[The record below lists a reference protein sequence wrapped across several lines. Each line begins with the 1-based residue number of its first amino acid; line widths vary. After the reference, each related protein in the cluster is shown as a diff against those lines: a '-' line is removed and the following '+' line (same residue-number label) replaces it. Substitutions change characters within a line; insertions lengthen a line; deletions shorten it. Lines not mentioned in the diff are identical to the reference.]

1 MILVFVASTPFQ
13 VVTNSRVHIAV
24 HWDTLLPVIVAVF
37 KSALLEMLGNLQ
49 KHSFVGSVGFPGEVA
64 QDLNKIFCEGAEIGV
79 IGMVHPTVL
88 GKIDKK
94 ANVVFAEID
103 VAVFSGIKAND
114 IKYDEPSKFPGIE
127 IDLSF
132 VTDKFAPVGEAV
144 KNANC
149 ELIKDI
155 QVVDTYEDENGKSI
169 TVRLFFVHPEK
180 TLTRDEVMNVV
191 NSIIDSLSAKG
202 IELKK

>member
-1 MILVFVASTPFQ
+1 MCNEKKNLAVTLFSKTKTPAELYFELRDILTVLSGDIKHA
-13 VVTNSRVHIAV
+13 
-24 HWDTLLPVIVAVF
+24 
-37 KSALLEMLGNLQ
+37 AL
-49 KHSFVGSVGFPGEVA
+49 SFEAAAPTHNYEHPKN
-64 QDLNKIFCEGAEIGV
+64 LNKIYCEGEEIGI

-103 VAVFSGIKAND
+103 VGAFSAVKAND

-132 VTDKFAPVGEAV
+132 VTDKFAPIGEAV
-144 KNANC
+144 KNADC
-149 ELIKDI
+149 SLIKDI

-191 NSIIDSLSAKG
+191 NSIIDSLAAKG